1 MKRITMIAGPN
12 GAGKTTMAFTF
23 ISEHKEFYEEFLNAD
38 EIARGL
44 SPLRPESVNRE
55 AGKLM
60 IKRFHSCIRE
70 NRSFIFESTASGLS
84 YAMHLENAKKKG
96 YEVNLLFL
104 WLLNHD
110 QAVKRVAQRV
120 KQGGHNIPEED
131 IIRRYY
137 RGLTNLITRYLPISD
152 TALILDNS
160 EPEFGVR
167 KTIARKEYNAC
178 LTIEDKKI
186 WERIIKDADDKI

>member
-1 MKRITMIAGPN
+1 MIAGPN
-12 GAGKTTMAFTF
+12 GAGKTTLAFAF
-23 ISEHKEFYEEFLNAD
+23 IKEHKGMYEEFLNAD

-44 SPLRPESVNRE
+44 SPMRPESVNNE

-60 IKRFHSCIRE
+60 IKRFHACLNE
-70 NRSFIFESTASGLS
+70 NKSFIFESTGSGLM
-84 YAMHLENAKKKG
+84 YAKHLENAKQTG

-110 QAVKRVAQRV
+110 QAVSRVAQRV
-120 KQGGHNIPEED
+120 KQGGHNIPKDD

-137 RGLTNLITRYLPISD
+137 RGLNNLITRYLPISD

-160 EPEFGVR
+160 EPESGVR
-167 KTIARKEYNAC
+167 KEIARKERDAR
-178 LTIEDKKI
+178 LIVEDKEI
-186 WERIIKDADDKI
+186 WERIHRDANVKI